1 MDIFLFFL
9 QDAAGAPAAGAPQAG
24 PGSSLG
30 MMVPLVLMFVVMY
43 FLMIRPQR
51 KQQKLREEMIRN
63 IKKNDHVLLAS
74 GIHGIVKQIKADDP
88 VVTLCVDERKDV
100 CIRVNRASITDL
112 VKTSGTAEPEPAAEV
127 QEKAQEKKS

>member
-9 QDAAGAPAAGAPQAG
+9 QDAGGAPGGAAPAA

-30 MMVPLVLMFVVMY
+30 MMVPLVLMFIVMY
-43 FLMIRPQR
+43 FLMIRPQN
-51 KQQKLREEMIRN
+51 KQRKLREEMIKN

-74 GIHGIVKQIKADDP
+74 GIHGIVKQIKPDDP
-88 VVTLCVDERKDV
+88 IVTLCIDDRKDV

-112 VKTSGTAEPEPAAEV
+112 VKASGTTEPEPAAETP
-127 QEKAQEKKS
+127 EKKS